1 MKKKT
6 FSIILLTSLLLFS
19 CAQDDV
25 IDALGLTPV
34 SLAPLDALASLNC
47 LSAANTLDELN
58 DDENP
63 TCSEVITVLNKLKN
77 DCGDEDGSIQDLID
91 LYEVDCDN

>member
-1 MKKKT
+1 MNKKI
-6 FSIILLTSLLLFS
+6 FSVILLTSLLLFS

-34 SLAPLDALASLNC
+34 SLTPLDSLTSLNC

-63 TCSEVITVLNKLKN
+63 TCSEVITALNKLKS

-91 LYEVDCDN
+91 LYDSDCAN